1 MLDVGRWL
9 GRYPESLMKT
19 RHGLA
24 EKKLFPSWGGVG
36 WGWVFCMFKDPFKP
50 ISNIPLSL
58 LRSLKTQ
65 REKEVKKYRST
76 DLFSPSFFPPLP
88 PPLSL
93 PLGTVSEVSSHVSS
107 QAPPGCLTFYKVA
120 QLSVDFQF
128 QH

>member
-76 DLFSPSFFPPLP
+76 DLFSPSFSSP
-88 PPLSL
+88 PPTSFTA
-93 PLGTVSEVSSHVSS
+93 LGNSFGRWFPRFVTGTAGVLHV
-107 QAPPGCLTFYKVA
+107 L
-120 QLSVDFQF
+120 QLSVDF
-128 QH
+128 